1 MSQPQ
6 WLVKYSE
13 RQQATSQQ
21 AIERATEII
30 QRATGKPRSYYTT
43 RSRKVE
49 FVAYRALFAYLAV
62 ELGASYTDVGKA
74 LKRSHTTAIHAY
86 ESYTLYATT
95 WEPLATLREKVINL
109 SNTTKRNGKHRRN
122 TTARTC

>member
-1 MSQPQ
+1 MSQPENLALYNQ
-6 WLVKYSE
+6 

-21 AIERATEII
+21 AIERATDII

-49 FVAYRALFAYLAV
+49 FFVYRVLFTYIAV
-62 ELGASYTDVGKA
+62 ELGASYVAVGKA
-74 LKRSHTTAIHAY
+74 LNRSHTTAIHAY

-95 WEPLATLREKVINL
+95 WEPLATLRNKVINL
-109 SNTTKRNGKHRRN
+109 SNTKRNGKHSRN
-122 TTARTC
+122 TTARTR

>member
-21 AIERATEII
+21 AIERATDIVL
-30 QRATGKPRSYYTT
+30 RATGKPRSYYTT

-62 ELGASYTDVGKA
+62 EMGASYVAVGKA
-74 LKRSHTTAIHAY
+74 LGRTHATAIHAY
-86 ESYTLYATT
+86 DTYTIYATT
-95 WEPLATLREKVINL
+95 WEPLAQLRTKVINL
-109 SNTTKRNGKHRRN
+109 SNTTPHGKHRRN
-122 TTARTC
+122 TTARPR

>member
-21 AIERATEII
+21 AIERATDIVL
-30 QRATGKPRSYYTT
+30 RATGKPRSYYTT

-49 FVAYRALFAYLAV
+49 FVAYRALFAYIAV
-62 ELGASYTDVGKA
+62 ELGASYVAVGKA
-74 LKRSHTTAIHAY
+74 LNRTHATAIHAY
-86 ESYTLYATT
+86 DTYTLYATT
-95 WEPLATLREKVINL
+95 WEPLATLRTKVINL
-109 SNTTKRNGKHRRN
+109 SNTNATHRRN
-122 TTARTC
+122 TKSRTR

>member
-6 WLVKYSE
+6 WLAKYSE

-21 AIERATEII
+21 AIERATDIV

-49 FVAYRALFAYLAV
+49 FVAYRALFAYIAV
-62 ELGASYTDVGKA
+62 ELGASYVAVGKA
-74 LKRSHTTAIHAY
+74 LGRTHGSAIHAY
-86 ESYTLYATT
+86 DTYTLYATT

-109 SNTTKRNGKHRRN
+109 SNTKRNGKHRRN
-122 TTARTC
+122 TTARTR